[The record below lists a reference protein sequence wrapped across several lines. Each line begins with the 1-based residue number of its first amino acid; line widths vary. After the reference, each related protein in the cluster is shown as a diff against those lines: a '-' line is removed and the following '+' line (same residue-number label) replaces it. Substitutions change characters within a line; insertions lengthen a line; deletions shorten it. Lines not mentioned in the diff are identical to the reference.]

1 MQAGKAYRED
11 DSLKKGE
18 AQIYQLQQQVDEL
31 RRLLREQ
38 VSRQHLVEE
47 NWKQAESR
55 IGQLTEQQSKQSAEH
70 VQQVQVRSLE
80 EHRIKQDVAE
90 LQVRINEPIKP
101 IRDLRAQLQEI
112 LESRRRDVE
121 QFSFDKNALEKL
133 SNGIRDLQAQFTRYD
148 AISKDLR
155 ESVKITANAQEFYQR
170 ELDRMLDVQR
180 TLEQVVRRQA
190 EEFRQEIKSV
200 RAEVQLFTNR
210 ISRLEDL
217 QRQDVARIEEIPPQ
231 FEALRVEDDRV
242 AANIVRVEKIL
253 NERFVVSQMRLEEI
267 RQQIETQFFNV
278 NQLLTGQV
286 ESDAARFVSVDERLR
301 LLDAV
306 LLEIQMRVEQV
317 KQVEDAEI
325 FDLYQIQEAS
335 AARFLEYVQS
345 EYDFTRQQRTKSA
358 VGALVGK
365 RGSRRPKP
373 KSEQS
378 QDGSTP
384 GEDIAP
390 PDDDASI

>member
-11 DSLKKGE
+11 NSLKKGE

-55 IGQLTEQQSKQSAEH
+55 IGQLTEQQAKQTAEH

-155 ESVKITANAQEFYQR
+155 RVGQNHRQR
-170 ELDRMLDVQR
+170 PGVLSAR
-180 TLEQVVRRQA
+180 TRPDAGCSAHAGTGGTSAGRGVPPGNQ
-190 EEFRQEIKSV
+190 K
-200 RAEVQLFTNR
+200 RA
-210 ISRLEDL
+210 
-217 QRQDVARIEEIPPQ
+217 
-231 FEALRVEDDRV
+231 
-242 AANIVRVEKIL
+242 
-253 NERFVVSQMRLEEI
+253 
-267 RQQIETQFFNV
+267 
-278 NQLLTGQV
+278 G
-286 ESDAARFVSVDERLR
+286 
-301 LLDAV
+301 
-306 LLEIQMRVEQV
+306 
-317 KQVEDAEI
+317 
-325 FDLYQIQEAS
+325 
-335 AARFLEYVQS
+335 
-345 EYDFTRQQRTKSA
+345 
-358 VGALVGK
+358 
-365 RGSRRPKP
+365 RGSAFHQPY
-373 KSEQS
+373 
-378 QDGSTP
+378 
-384 GEDIAP
+384 
-390 PDDDASI
+390 

>member
-55 IGQLTEQQSKQSAEH
+55 ISQLTEQQSKQSAEH

-133 SNGIRDLQAQFTRYD
+133 SNSIRDLHAQFTRYD
-148 AISKDLR
+148 AIAKDLR

-231 FEALRVEDDRV
+231 FEALRIADDRIAV
-242 AANIVRVEKIL
+242 SIVRIEKIL

-278 NQLLTGQV
+278 NQLISGQV
-286 ESDAARFVSVDERLR
+286 ESDAARFISVDERLR

-335 AARFLEYVQS
+335 ATRFLEFVQS

-365 RGSRRPKP
+365 RGSRRTRPKP
-373 KSEQS
+373 EQP
-378 QDGSTP
+378 QDGTP
-384 GEDIAP
+384 DEETAP
-390 PDDDASI
+390 PEEDASI

>member
-1 MQAGKAYRED
+1 M
-11 DSLKKGE
+11 
-18 AQIYQLQQQVDEL
+18 
-31 RRLLREQ
+31 
-38 VSRQHLVEE
+38 
-47 NWKQAESR
+47 
-55 IGQLTEQQSKQSAEH
+55 
-70 VQQVQVRSLE
+70 
-80 EHRIKQDVAE
+80 
-90 LQVRINEPIKP
+90 
-101 IRDLRAQLQEI
+101 
-112 LESRRRDVE
+112 
-121 QFSFDKNALEKL
+121 
-133 SNGIRDLQAQFTRYD
+133 
-148 AISKDLR
+148 
-155 ESVKITANAQEFYQR
+155 
-170 ELDRMLDVQR
+170 
-180 TLEQVVRRQA
+180 
-190 EEFRQEIKSV
+190 

-217 QRQDVARIEEIPPQ
+217 QRQDTAKIEEIPPQ
-231 FEALRVEDDRV
+231 FEALRVEDDRI
-242 AANIVRVEKIL
+242 AANIVRVEKIV

-278 NQLLTGQV
+278 NQLITGQV

-373 KSEQS
+373 KPEQS
-378 QDGSTP
+378 EDGSTP
-384 GEDIAP
+384 GQEVAP

>member
-384 GEDIAP
+384 GEDVAP